1 MKKEVFEILKKELQ
15 YIGILFLLV
24 MVIFKISF
32 FKEDL
37 IVLFR
42 TVLSLFWLFAL
53 PGWFIMMYWQ
63 EKLEFMERFII
74 GIILSAG
81 IIGILSY
88 YLGLIGLNIKHHTIL
103 LPLAI
108 MAVGFI
114 AVMKKNEV
122 KPAD

>member
-1 MKKEVFEILKKELQ
+1 LKKEVFEILKKELQ